1 MANCL
6 SFMVSLILFGGL
18 ETLGVLSDGKL
29 VDDLLDI
36 TVHED
41 RQIVHRVIDAMVG
54 HSGLRIVV
62 GTYLG
67 GAVSCGHHR
76 LTLLG
81 HLIEIL
87 LVYSML

>member
-36 TVHED
+36 TSWISPSMKTG
-41 RQIVHRVIDAMVG
+41 RLYIV
-54 HSGLRIVV
+54 
-62 GTYLG
+62 
-67 GAVSCGHHR
+67 
-76 LTLLG
+76 
-81 HLIEIL
+81 
-87 LVYSML
+87 